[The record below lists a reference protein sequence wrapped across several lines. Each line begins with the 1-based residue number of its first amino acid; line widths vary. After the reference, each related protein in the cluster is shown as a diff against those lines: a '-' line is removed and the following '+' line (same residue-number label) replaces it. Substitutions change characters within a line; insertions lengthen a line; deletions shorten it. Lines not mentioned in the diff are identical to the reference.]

1 MKKEN
6 INKFTGSTT
15 SFYIP
20 ISYLQIRILCNL
32 IVTLDDSSIPSSNS
46 E

>member
-15 SFYIP
+15 SLI
-20 ISYLQIRILCNL
+20 YLSHIYKYEYYVI
-32 IVTLDDSSIPSSNS
+32 
-46 E
+46 